1 MKTLIE
7 VRVEPASHFVG
18 EHGEAIAD
26 AGFAVMLRAMTLQ
39 MEGSG
44 CISMLKDDKLED
56 LSRMYNLFSRV
67 SNGLAFMREKISNFV
82 RETGKELVTD
92 EEKNKN
98 PQLYV
103 QALLDLKDKYDRLLT
118 GTCPPPLAATQAR
131 S

>member
-1 MKTLIE
+1 
-7 VRVEPASHFVG
+7 
-18 EHGEAIAD
+18 
-26 AGFAVMLRAMTLQ
+26 
-39 MEGSG
+39 
-44 CISMLKDDKLED
+44 MLKDDKLED

-82 RETGKELVTD
+82 RETGKALVTD

-118 GTCPPPLAATQAR
+118 GTYASSFIILLSQSAFI
-131 S
+131 